1 VINLVRQMDKPTK
14 YLFFILLGGRVFL
27 KDVIVLGG
35 LNMDLIVE
43 TPRLAGP
50 GETTEGTRFYT
61 TPGGKGG
68 NQAVAA
74 ARIAESPGSV
84 KMVGRI
90 GDDGFGEQMGQFLK
104 NEGIDISLLRKTHGI
119 ASGIAAI
126 FILPDGENHV
136 NPVYGANALCD
147 QQQSLDVAGMLSTT
161 GVLLCQQEIPLPAT
175 KAAIDAASKAGVVVV
190 LDPAPVREVPE
201 GFYDSV
207 TVLTPNQGEASA
219 MSGIDIT
226 DAVSARSAAV
236 SIRNAG
242 IETVIV
248 TLGDQGAWVES
259 RGVSELLDPFIVPVV
274 ASVAAG
280 DAFNGG
286 LGVGIASGM
295 DLLDAASLGM
305 ASGAICVSRDGA
317 QEAMGSKTEVSA
329 LMASKTK

>member
-1 VINLVRQMDKPTK
+1 M
-14 YLFFILLGGRVFL
+14 

-35 LNMDLIVE
+35 LNMDLIVD

-50 GETTEGTRFYT
+50 GETAEGTRFYT

-74 ARIAESPGSV
+74 ARLAQSPGSV

-90 GDDGFGEQMGQFLK
+90 GDDSFGEEMAQFMRE
-104 NEGIDISLLRKTHGI
+104 EGIDTLLLRRTENI

-126 FILPDGENHV
+126 FILPDGENYV

-147 QQQSLDVAGMLSTT
+147 SQQSDDVRDALRSA
-161 GVLLCQQEIPLPAT
+161 GVLLCQQEVPLTAT
-175 KAAIDAASKAGVVVV
+175 KVAMDAAAKAGIPVV
-190 LDPAPVREVPE
+190 LDPAPVREVPAR
-201 GFYDSV
+201 FYDSV
-207 TVLTPNQGEASA
+207 TVLTPNQGEASS
-219 MSGIDIT
+219 MSNIDVI
-226 DAVSARSAAV
+226 DEISAKKAAIA
-236 SIRNAG
+236 IRNTG

-259 RGVSELLDPFIVPVV
+259 DGISEPLEPYKVPVV
-274 ASVAAG
+274 ATVAAG

-295 DLLDAASLGM
+295 SLLDAARLGM
-305 ASGAICVSRDGA
+305 ASGALCVGRAGA
-317 QEAMGSKTEVSA
+317 QAAMGTRDEAEA
-329 LMASKTK
+329 LLSTRS

>member
-1 VINLVRQMDKPTK
+1 
-14 YLFFILLGGRVFL
+14 
-27 KDVIVLGG
+27 
-35 LNMDLIVE
+35 MDLIVD

-50 GETTEGTRFYT
+50 GETAEGTRFYT

-74 ARIAESPGSV
+74 ARLAQSPGSV

-90 GDDGFGEQMGQFLK
+90 GDDRFGEEMAQFMRE
-104 NEGIDISLLRKTHGI
+104 EGIDTSLLRRTENI

-147 QQQSLDVAGMLSTT
+147 SQQSDDVRDALKYA
-161 GVLLCQQEIPLPAT
+161 GVLLCQQEVPLTAT
-175 KAAIDAASKAGVVVV
+175 KAAIDAAAKAGIPVV
-190 LDPAPVREVPE
+190 LDPAPVREVPAR
-201 GFYDSV
+201 FYDSV
-207 TVLTPNQGEASA
+207 TVLTPNQGEASSMA
-219 MSGIDIT
+219 NIDVI
-226 DAVSARSAAV
+226 DEISAKKAAIA
-236 SIRNAG
+236 IRNTG

-259 RGVSELLDPFIVPVV
+259 DGISELLAPYKVPVV
-274 ASVAAG
+274 ATVAAG

-295 DLLDAASLGM
+295 SLLDAARLGM
-305 ASGAICVSRDGA
+305 ASGALCVGRAGA
-317 QEAMGSKTEVSA
+317 QVAMGTRDEAEA
-329 LMASKTK
+329 LLSTRR

>member
-1 VINLVRQMDKPTK
+1 
-14 YLFFILLGGRVFL
+14 L

-35 LNMDLIVE
+35 LNMDLIVD

-50 GETTEGTRFYT
+50 GETAEGTRFYT

-74 ARIAESPGSV
+74 ARLAQSPGSV

-90 GDDGFGEQMGQFLK
+90 GDDSFGEEMAQFMR
-104 NEGIDISLLRKTHGI
+104 NEGIDTGLLRRTENI
-119 ASGIAAI
+119 ASGIAVI

-147 QQQSLDVAGMLSTT
+147 SQQSDDVRDALSSA
-161 GVLLCQQEIPLPAT
+161 GVLLCQQEVPLTAT
-175 KAAIDAASKAGVVVV
+175 KVAIDAAAKAGIQVV
-190 LDPAPVREVPE
+190 LDPAPVREVPT

-207 TVLTPNQGEASA
+207 TVLTPNQGEASSMA
-219 MSGIDIT
+219 NIDVIDEMS
-226 DAVSARSAAV
+226 AKKAAIV
-236 SIRNAG
+236 IRNTG

-259 RGVSELLDPFIVPVV
+259 DGISELLAPFKVPVV
-274 ASVAAG
+274 ATVAAG

-295 DLLDAASLGM
+295 SLLDSARLGM
-305 ASGAICVSRDGA
+305 ASGALCVGRDGA
-317 QEAMGSKTEVSA
+317 QEAMGTRDEAEA
-329 LMASKTK
+329 LLATRS

>member
-1 VINLVRQMDKPTK
+1 M
-14 YLFFILLGGRVFL
+14 

-104 NEGIDISLLRKTHGI
+104 NEGIDISLLRKTDGI

-147 QQQSLDVAGMLSTT
+147 QRQSLDVAGTLSTT

-190 LDPAPVREVPE
+190 LDPAPVRKVPD

-219 MSGIDIT
+219 MSGIEVT

-236 SIRNAG
+236 AIRNMG
-242 IETVIV
+242 TETVIV

-259 RGVSELLDPFIVPVV
+259 DGVSELLDPFIVPVV

-295 DLLDAASLGM
+295 DLLEAASLGM

-317 QEAMGSKTEVSA
+317 QEAMGAKAEVAA
-329 LMASKTK
+329 LMVSKTK

>member
-1 VINLVRQMDKPTK
+1 M
-14 YLFFILLGGRVFL
+14 

-104 NEGIDISLLRKTHGI
+104 NEGIDISLLRKTDGI

-175 KAAIDAASKAGVVVV
+175 KAAINAAVKAGVVVI
-190 LDPAPVREVPE
+190 LDPAPVRKVPD

-219 MSGIDIT
+219 MSGIEVT

-236 SIRNAG
+236 AIRNMG
-242 IETVIV
+242 TETVIV

-259 RGVSELLDPFIVPVV
+259 SGVSELLDPFIVPVV

-295 DLLDAASLGM
+295 DLLEAASLGM

-317 QEAMGSKTEVSA
+317 QEAMGSKAEVSA
-329 LMASKTK
+329 LMVSKTK

>member
-1 VINLVRQMDKPTK
+1 
-14 YLFFILLGGRVFL
+14 
-27 KDVIVLGG
+27 
-35 LNMDLIVE
+35 MDLIVD

-50 GETTEGTRFYT
+50 GETAEGTRFYT

-74 ARIAESPGSV
+74 ARLAQSTGSV

-90 GDDGFGEQMGQFLK
+90 GDDRFGEEMAQFMRE
-104 NEGIDISLLRKTHGI
+104 EGIDTSLLQRTENI

-147 QQQSLDVAGMLSTT
+147 SQQSDDVRDALKYA
-161 GVLLCQQEIPLPAT
+161 GVLLCQQEVPLTAT
-175 KAAIDAASKAGVVVV
+175 KAAIDAAAKAGIPVV
-190 LDPAPVREVPE
+190 LDPAPVREVPAR
-201 GFYDSV
+201 FYDSV
-207 TVLTPNQGEASA
+207 TVLTPNQGEASPMA
-219 MSGIDIT
+219 NIDVI
-226 DAVSARSAAV
+226 DEISAKKAAIA
-236 SIRNAG
+236 IRNTG

-259 RGVSELLDPFIVPVV
+259 DGISELLAPYKVPVV
-274 ASVAAG
+274 ATVAAG

-295 DLLDAASLGM
+295 SLLDAARLGM
-305 ASGAICVSRDGA
+305 ASGALCVGRAGA
-317 QEAMGSKTEVSA
+317 QAAMGTRDEAEA
-329 LMASKTK
+329 LLSTRS

>member
-1 VINLVRQMDKPTK
+1 M
-14 YLFFILLGGRVFL
+14 

-74 ARIAESPGSV
+74 ARLAESSGSI
-84 KMVGRI
+84 KMIGRI
-90 GDDGFGEQMGQFLK
+90 GDDGFGEQMAQFMR
-104 NEGIDISLLRKTHGI
+104 NEGIDTSLLRRTDGI
-119 ASGIAAI
+119 ASGIAVI

-147 QQQSLDVAGMLSTT
+147 ERQSEDVAEVVKNA
-161 GVLLCQQEIPLPAT
+161 GVLLCQQEIPLAVT
-175 KAAIDAASKAGVVVV
+175 NASINAAANAGVIII
-190 LDPAPVREVPE
+190 LDPAPVRAVPD

-207 TVLTPNQGEASA
+207 TILTPNQGEASSMA
-219 MSGIDIT
+219 GIEVIDVGT
-226 DAVSARSAAV
+226 AKSAARI
-236 SIRNAG
+236 IRDTG

-259 RGVSELLDPFIVPVV
+259 HGISELLDPFNVKVV
-274 ASVAAG
+274 ATVAAG

-286 LGVGIASGM
+286 LGTGLASGM
-295 DLLDAASLGM
+295 DLLDAARLGM
-305 ASGAICVSRDGA
+305 AAGALCVGRDGA
-317 QEAMGSKTEVSA
+317 QEAMPSRGEANA
-329 LMASKTK
+329 LLGLRGR

>member
-1 VINLVRQMDKPTK
+1 
-14 YLFFILLGGRVFL
+14 
-27 KDVIVLGG
+27 
-35 LNMDLIVE
+35 MDLIVD

-50 GETTEGTRFYT
+50 GETSEGTRFYT

-74 ARIAESPGSV
+74 ARLAQSPGTV

-90 GDDGFGEQMGQFLK
+90 GDDSFGKEMARFMRD
-104 NEGIDISLLRKTHGI
+104 EGIDTSLLRKTENI
-119 ASGIAAI
+119 ASGIAVI

-147 QQQSLDVAGMLSTT
+147 LQQANDVRDGLSFA
-161 GVLLCQQEIPLPAT
+161 GVLLCQQEVPLSTT
-175 KAAIDAASKAGVVVV
+175 KSAIDAAARVGIPVV
-190 LDPAPVREVPE
+190 LDPAPVREVPV

-207 TVLTPNQGEASA
+207 TVLTPNQGEASSMA
-219 MSGIDIT
+219 NIDVI
-226 DAVSARSAAV
+226 DEISAKKAAIA
-236 SIRNAG
+236 IRNTG

-259 RGVSELLDPFIVPVV
+259 DGISELLAPFNVPVV
-274 ASVAAG
+274 ATVAAG

-295 DLLDAASLGM
+295 SLLDAARLGM
-305 ASGAICVSRDGA
+305 ASGALCVGRDGA
-317 QEAMGSKTEVSA
+317 QEAMGTRDEAEA
-329 LMASKTK
+329 LLGTRS

>member
-1 VINLVRQMDKPTK
+1 
-14 YLFFILLGGRVFL
+14 
-27 KDVIVLGG
+27 
-35 LNMDLIVE
+35 MDLIVD

-50 GETTEGTRFYT
+50 GETAEGTRFYT

-74 ARIAESPGSV
+74 ARLAQSTGSV

-90 GDDGFGEQMGQFLK
+90 GDDRFGEEMAQFMRE
-104 NEGIDISLLRKTHGI
+104 EGIDTSLLRRTENI

-147 QQQSLDVAGMLSTT
+147 SQQSDDVRDALKYA
-161 GVLLCQQEIPLPAT
+161 GVLLCQQEVPLTAT
-175 KAAIDAASKAGVVVV
+175 KAAIDAAAKAGIPVV
-190 LDPAPVREVPE
+190 LDPAPVREVPAR
-201 GFYDSV
+201 FYDSV
-207 TVLTPNQGEASA
+207 TVLTPNQGEASPMA
-219 MSGIDIT
+219 NIDVI
-226 DAVSARSAAV
+226 DEISAKKAAIA
-236 SIRNAG
+236 IRNTG

-259 RGVSELLDPFIVPVV
+259 DGISELLAPYKVPVV
-274 ASVAAG
+274 ATVAAG

-295 DLLDAASLGM
+295 SLLDAARLGM
-305 ASGAICVSRDGA
+305 ASGALCVGRAGA
-317 QEAMGSKTEVSA
+317 QAAMGTRDEAEA
-329 LMASKTK
+329 LLSTRS

>member
-1 VINLVRQMDKPTK
+1 M
-14 YLFFILLGGRVFL
+14 

-43 TPRLAGP
+43 TPKLAGP

-219 MSGIDIT
+219 MSGIEVT

-236 SIRNAG
+236 AIRNMG
-242 IETVIV
+242 TETVIV

-286 LGVGIASGM
+286 LGVGMASGM

-317 QEAMGSKTEVSA
+317 QEAMGSKTEVLT
-329 LMASKTK
+329 LMNSKTK